1 MTKLYLGTDVGGSL
15 SKIFSISNGT
25 EKFGDLNNYVWEH
38 DGYIN
43 TQDHQAEDEGF
54 KAWLDLSI
62 RLENSPQGDYKAECL
77 KITSKINNTRWLLGT
92 LATSVSANANKLP
105 IGVKVKQYHFYL
117 NIIAAIVVN
126 MEERRIYDT
135 DLSLGVLL
143 PARQYFQRDKVM
155 IQEILGGKIV
165 VKNNLTNKV
174 FTIRLNKDEDIM
186 VKPEAVVAINSCF
199 IENGKLTDFGKEF
212 ATKFNLVIDIGEN
225 TTDIAGVRGSKP
237 ESLSFHSFEY
247 AGGLLIQYIEQE
259 LQRKFG
265 YYPSRDEVLE
275 AISTGYVTQG
285 AGKEWVG
292 EEISEAN
299 RLLAEKLFTD
309 FTQIYLLTK
318 NYRIQQIASFIFVG
332 GGSIKLDKIKSVGKH
347 FIDLVKEQSKNAVLF
362 SPKNIRQANIKGLAD
377 LMRKKYKDDTETV
390 LGA

>member
-15 SKIFSISNGT
+15 SKVFSITNGT

-38 DGYIN
+38 DGY
-43 TQDHQAEDEGF
+43 TDTHDHMAEEDGF

-62 RLENSPQGDYKAECL
+62 KIDNSPQGDYKTDCV

-92 LATSVSANANKLP
+92 LATSVSANASKLP

-117 NIIAAIVVN
+117 NIISAIVVN
-126 MEERRIYDT
+126 MEERNIFET
-135 DLSLGVLL
+135 DLDLGVLL
-143 PARQYFQRDKVM
+143 PARQYFQRDKIM
-155 IQEILGGKIV
+155 IQEVLGGKIT
-165 VKNNLTNKV
+165 VKNNLTCEV
-174 FTIRLNKDEDIM
+174 FTIRLNKEEDIM
-186 VKPEAVVAINSCF
+186 IKPEAVVAINSCF
-199 IENGKLTDFGKEF
+199 IENGKLTEFGKEF

-225 TTDIAGVRGSKP
+225 TTDIAGVKGSKP

-259 LQRKFG
+259 LQRKLG
-265 YYPSRDEVLE
+265 YYPSREEVLQ
-275 AISTGYVTQG
+275 AITEGYVTQG

-292 EEISEAN
+292 EEVSEAN
-299 RLLAEKLFTD
+299 RQLAEKLFTD

-332 GGSIKLDKIKSVGKH
+332 GGSIKIDKIKSVGEH

-377 LMRKKYKDDTETV
+377 LMRKKYKDDTDSA
-390 LGA
+390 LRA